1 MAGATAEIHSALLTA
16 RLMGDLGNQEPR
28 DTKVSFL
35 ALARLSAPGQEL
47 PLTKGSYLQFHTT
60 APSQAKVPRRMLGAS
75 LRWAGPTAATYTI
88 LWHICFLR

>member
-1 MAGATAEIHSALLTA
+1 MFISL
-16 RLMGDLGNQEPR
+16 
-28 DTKVSFL
+28 L
-35 ALARLSAPGQEL
+35 ALRWRPGVGQEL